1 MSPLVSMALRNVLR
15 NRRRTLITLAALTV
29 GVTAVGTIRGIL
41 NGLQDTIVKSSIEAQ
56 LGALQV
62 HRAGYLANV
71 LSTPLTL
78 DFPFDDALVQKVKS
92 VRGVTGVAP
101 RIQFGGSLTIATD
114 NPDDTP
120 EAVFFAATAV
130 DPTLEPTVTPR
141 RAQLNTEGTVFDDE
155 HAVLGDSLAEAF
167 GAKPGTELIMLA
179 PDREG
184 SLNGELTHM
193 GGAMHRIMPGEMK
206 VALVPLATA
215 QKLLRMEGRVTELGV
230 AVDDLTHVAHVAE
243 DLRHALGPGFEVHGW
258 ADLAPERATIM
269 NVQTGVASVISFVFL
284 MLMLLGV
291 ANTMLMSVLERTRE
305 VGTMMAVGLTRRS
318 VMVLFLLEALVLG
331 VLGAAL
337 GFTLTA
343 LLTFALSRHGIRF
356 TPPNATMPLDVFP
369 FLTVQYTALALA
381 TAIGGAVLFALYP
394 AWRASRLRPV
404 EALSG
409 H

>member
-1 MSPLVSMALRNVLR
+1 MALRNVLR
-15 NRRRTLITLAALTV
+15 NRRRTLITLAALTI
-29 GVTAVGTIRGIL
+29 GVTAVGTIRGVL

-56 LGALQV
+56 LGALQI
-62 HRAGYLANV
+62 HRTGYLANV

-78 DFPFDDALVQKVKS
+78 DFPFDDALVAKVKA

-120 EAVFFAATAV
+120 EAMFFAATAV
-130 DPTLEPTVTPR
+130 DPKLEPTVTPR
-141 RAQLNTEGTVFDDE
+141 REQVFAPGAVLDDE

-167 GAKPGTELIMLA
+167 GAKPGAELIMLA

-184 SLNGELTHM
+184 ALNGELTHM
-193 GGAMHRIMPGEMK
+193 GGAMYRIMPGEMK
-206 VALVPLATA
+206 VAVVPLATA

-230 AVDDLTHVAHVAE
+230 AVDDLTHVPRVTE
-243 DLRHALGPGFEVHGW
+243 DLKRALGPDFEVHGW
-258 ADLAPERATIM
+258 AELAPERATILG
-269 NVQTGVASVISFVFL
+269 VQTGVASVVSFVFL

-305 VGTMMAVGLTRRS
+305 VGTMMAVGLTRNS

-331 VLGAAL
+331 VLGAAMGL
-337 GFTLTA
+337 VTTTA
-343 LLTFALSRHGIRF
+343 LTFVLSRSGLHF
-356 TPPNATMPLDVFP
+356 TPPSATVSLDIFP
-369 FLTVQYTALALA
+369 FLTVKYTALALT
-381 TAIGGAVLFALYP
+381 TAVAGAVLFALYP

-404 EALSG
+404 QALSG